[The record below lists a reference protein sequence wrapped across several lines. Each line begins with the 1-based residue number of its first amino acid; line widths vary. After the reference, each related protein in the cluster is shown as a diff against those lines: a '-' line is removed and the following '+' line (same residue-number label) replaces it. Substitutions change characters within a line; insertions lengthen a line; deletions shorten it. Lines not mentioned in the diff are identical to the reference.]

1 MQNWVLNT
9 RHCIPFSKKGRE
21 MWGKRS
27 AGNILRMHDNPQL
40 NGTIPYLSCFL
51 TYWPVRSST
60 TWTFTMGCETRKSV
74 LRPSVRCTY
83 TPSTRPSFP
92 RRSGFFGTSA
102 AFLSSAAEKMGQND
116 VSNGQNVKYTKCVC
130 VFAITGKDDTVHGS
144 EWQTPCKKKKATR
157 AMRWI
162 NVAHCA
168 VLSCISTKEYLIL
181 ILIFNLSSIFTLR
194 SHKSK

>member
-1 MQNWVLNT
+1 
-9 RHCIPFSKKGRE
+9 

-27 AGNILRMHDNPQL
+27 AGNILRMHDSPQL
-40 NGTIPYLSCFL
+40 NGSIPYLSCFL

-130 VFAITGKDDTVHGS
+130 VCLRSREKMTQFMGVNGKRHV
-144 EWQTPCKKKKATR
+144 KKKKATR